1 MADKKVVD
9 INTGKK
15 DEEVINPMD
24 MITSLK
30 DEEKNVLCDY
40 IDAVIKTEISSY
52 HKMNVD
58 ILKSIDD
65 ILQGYDETIDN
76 LCLDVI
82 TLITIICANEDDS
95 KKYDELKAQIK
106 EKLEADIAAEA
117 NEEVN
122 EDDGEE

>member
-30 DEEKNVLCDY
+30 DEEKNALCDY

-82 TLITIICANEDDS
+82 TLITIICANENDS

>member
-15 DEEVINPMD
+15 DEEVVNPMD

-30 DEEKNVLCDY
+30 DEEKNALCDY

-58 ILKSIDD
+58 VLKSIDD

-117 NEEVN
+117 EEEVN

>member
-9 INTGKK
+9 INTKKK
-15 DEEVINPMD
+15 DEEVVNPMD

-30 DEEKNVLCDY
+30 DEEKNALCDY
-40 IDAVIKTEISSY
+40 IDAVIKTEISAY

-58 ILKSIDD
+58 VLKSIDD

-117 NEEVN
+117 EEEAN